1 MKKKINLIKFG
12 INDMTKITVLG
23 GSGFLGSHLC
33 DLLSEKNF
41 NVTIFDKNKS
51 KYKNKKQRFIKGD
64 ILDKQA
70 LSKAIN
76 GADYV
81 FNFAGAANMDY
92 LKFDPLKTV
101 KYNILGT
108 VNALEISAKFK
119 IKKFIHAST
128 IYANT
133 EEGGFYGRSKKAAE
147 DYVEEFN
154 KKYNLNFTI
163 LRFGSIYGP
172 RAGSDNGVRQILEN
186 LLHRNKL
193 IYKGTS
199 NSIRRYIYV
208 KDAAKLTIQSLS
220 KKYNNKYLVITGAK
234 KVKASY
240 FFKILSFLFKIP
252 KKKIIYLK
260 NKGHYDIK
268 PTLFKPRS
276 GKILTPKNEEFKN
289 NILDYKNK
297 IKKL

>member
-1 MKKKINLIKFG
+1 
-12 INDMTKITVLG
+12 MTKITVLG

-128 IYANT
+128 IYAILKRK
-133 EEGGFYGRSKKAAE
+133 FYGRSKKAAE

-172 RAGSDNGVRQILEN
+172 GAGSDNGVRQILEN

-252 KKKIIYLK
+252 KKKIINLK
-260 NKGHYDIK
+260 NKNNYNIK

-276 GKILTPKNEEFKN
+276 GKILTQKMKS
-289 NILDYKNK
+289 LK
-297 IKKL
+297 IIY

>member
-1 MKKKINLIKFG
+1 MKINLTNYG
-12 INDMTKITVLG
+12 IDRMIKITVLG

-33 DLLSEKNF
+33 ELLSEKNF
-41 NVTIFDKNKS
+41 IVTIFDKNKS
-51 KYKNKKQRFIKGD
+51 RYKNKKQRFIKGD
-64 ILDKQA
+64 ILDKKA
-70 LSKAIN
+70 LSKAIK

-92 LKFDPLKTV
+92 LKFDPMKTV

-108 VNALEISAKFK
+108 VNALEISSKFK

-147 DYVEEFN
+147 DYVEEFK

-172 RAGSDNGVRQILEN
+172 RAGLDNGVRQILEN
-186 LLHRNKL
+186 VLFRKRL
-193 IYKGTS
+193 IYKGTR

-208 KDAAKLTIQSLS
+208 KDAAKLSLQSLS

-234 KVKASY
+234 KIKANY
-240 FFKILSFLFKIP
+240 FFKILSNLFNIRR
-252 KKKIIYLK
+252 KKIIYLK

-276 GKILTPKNEEFKN
+276 GKILFPKNENFKF
-289 NILDYKNK
+289 NIVDYGNK

>member
-1 MKKKINLIKFG
+1 MKINLTNYG
-12 INDMTKITVLG
+12 IDRMIKITVLG

-33 DLLSEKNF
+33 ELLSEKNF
-41 NVTIFDKNKS
+41 IVTIFDKNKS
-51 KYKNKKQRFIKGD
+51 RYKNKKLRFIKGD
-64 ILDKQA
+64 ILDKKA
-70 LSKAIN
+70 LSKAIK

-92 LKFDPLKTV
+92 LKFDPMKTV

-108 VNALEISAKFK
+108 VNALEISSKFK

-133 EEGGFYGRSKKAAE
+133 EEGGFYGRSKKAAQ
-147 DYVEEFN
+147 DYVEEFK

-172 RAGSDNGVRQILEN
+172 RAGLDNGVRQILEN
-186 LLHRNKL
+186 VLFRKRL
-193 IYKGTS
+193 IYKGTR

-208 KDAAKLTIQSLS
+208 KDAAKLTLQSLS

-234 KVKASY
+234 KIKANY
-240 FFKILSFLFKIP
+240 FFKILSNLFNIRR
-252 KKKIIYLK
+252 KKIIYLK

-276 GKILTPKNEEFKN
+276 GKILFPKNENFKF
-289 NILDYKNK
+289 NIVDYGNK